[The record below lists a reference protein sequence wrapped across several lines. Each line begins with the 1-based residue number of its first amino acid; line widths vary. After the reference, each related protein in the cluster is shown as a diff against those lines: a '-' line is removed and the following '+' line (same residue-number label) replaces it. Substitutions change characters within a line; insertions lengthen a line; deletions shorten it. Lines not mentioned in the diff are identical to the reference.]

1 MSIKLC
7 VHIIRQINQ
16 EIIAKQ
22 RVSNFVC
29 ISSDKLNKKLLWT
42 NEYQTLCAHH
52 QTN

>member
-7 VHIIRQINQ
+7 VHITKQIKQ
-16 EIIAKQ
+16 EIIVKQ

-29 ISSDKLNKKLLWT
+29 TSPNKLNKNLFWS